1 MQIIATFDHS
11 IHVELVLAN
20 LEEMG
25 ITRVAAIP
33 LDTSREEGI
42 LGDSLHQSDGVTFLN
57 KGMFLAVIFSVIGAS
72 RGFILDWGP
81 VYWGLIGAGS
91 GFVLGLIIDL
101 TLQKHKLKKIKSGKK
116 KLSEVVIMLEC
127 EDDSA
132 ARIESLLWDNRAMGI
147 ALVKEHP
154 LDYVH

>member
-25 ITRVAAIP
+25 ITRLAAIP
-33 LDTSREEGI
+33 LDTCRKEGI

-72 RGFILDWGP
+72 RGFILEWGP
-81 VYWGLIGAGS
+81 VYWGLIGAGG
-91 GFVLGLIIDL
+91 GFLLGFLVDLI
-101 TLQKHKLKKIKSGKK
+101 LQKQKLKGFKTNKK
-116 KLSEVVIMLEC
+116 KQSEVVVILEC
-127 EDDSA
+127 ENGAA
-132 ARIESLLWDNRAMGI
+132 ARIERLLWDNRAMGV
-147 ALVKEHP
+147 ALVKEHA